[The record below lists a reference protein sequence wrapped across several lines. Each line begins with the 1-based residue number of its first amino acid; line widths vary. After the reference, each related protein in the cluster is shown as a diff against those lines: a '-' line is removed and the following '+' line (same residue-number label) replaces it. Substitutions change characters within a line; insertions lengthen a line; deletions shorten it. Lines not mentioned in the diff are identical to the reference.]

1 MPKLRPNNRKNKKR
15 NEKRAVE
22 RFQEEAIS
30 CVENILKKK
39 FRKIFKNT
47 KARSRYAEK
56 VVREK
61 IIEEEV
67 KHFKKNE
74 NSTWND
80 FQFSK
85 KQTVKIRSF
94 LEKKIKNEILNII
107 NSS

>member
-30 CVENILKKK
+30 SVENILKQKYRR
-39 FRKIFKNT
+39 FFKND
-47 KARSRYAEK
+47 KAIGRYAER

-61 IIEEEV
+61 IIEEEI

>member
-22 RFQEEAIS
+22 RFQEEAIT
-30 CVENILKKK
+30 CVENILKQKYRQ
-39 FRKIFKNT
+39 FFMDE
-47 KARSRYAEK
+47 KAIGRYAEK

-61 IIEEEV
+61 IIEAEI

-74 NSTWND
+74 NSTLND
-80 FQFSK
+80 FKFGR

-94 LEKKIKNEILNII
+94 LEKKIRHDLII
-107 NSS
+107 K